1 LSTYLPEEHT
11 LRVLA
16 VVPARGGSAGVPLK
30 NLAKVGG
37 VPLVARAVG
46 SCLRAELIDEVV
58 VSTDHAG
65 IAEAAEAAGARV
77 VSRPAELS
85 GDTATSES
93 AVAHALERLA
103 ALGGFGSGEP
113 EVIVLVQC
121 TSAFIAPADLDAAI
135 GRVLAGEADV
145 VFSGLETHDFVWTG
159 PGGSGV
165 TGLNHDPA
173 HRQRRQDREPSYRE
187 TGAFYVMRADGFA
200 EHGHRF
206 FGRVAVQAVPPRHAI
221 EVDTP
226 EDLELVRALAPFV
239 DEPQPIDVDAVV
251 TDFDGVHTDDR
262 AYVDQDGREVVAVS
276 RSDGMGAALLKR
288 SGVRLLVLSTEQNPV
303 VAARARKL
311 GVPVLQ
317 GLASKQT
324 ALRDWMSIEGLDPE
338 RVAYVGNDVNDLGC
352 MAMVGWPSA
361 VPAAPPRGRA
371 AARVVLTRPGGNGA
385 VRELCDRV
393 LAARREAAA
402 EAPAP
407 SRPAPRVMGGA
418 VRIGGSLVGP
428 GRPVY
433 VIGEIGINHNGDLD
447 IARRLIDVAA
457 DAGCQAVK
465 FQKRTPEI
473 CVPPEQRD
481 RIRRTPWGE
490 MTYLEYRHRVEFGA
504 EEYRRIAGHCAER
517 GLDWFASPWDVPSVE
532 FLEDMN
538 VVAHKVASASVT
550 DHDLLR
556 ALARTGKPIIL
567 STGMSTLDEID
578 RAVEIL
584 GTSRLVIMHATATY
598 PLPPEEANLR
608 TIVTLRDRYGVPVGY
623 SGHERGLQISLAAVT
638 LGAVMVERHITLD
651 RTMWGSDQAASL
663 EPSGLEH
670 LVRDIRIIETALG
683 DGVKRVF
690 PGELAPK
697 ARLRRPPVT
706 GSGLVPGGRRGG
718 EGGGDLPGGPLS

>member
-1 LSTYLPEEHT
+1 M
-11 LRVLA
+11 RVLA

-77 VSRPAELS
+77 VNRPAELS
-85 GDTATSES
+85 GETASSES
-93 AVAHALERLA
+93 AVAHALERIA
-103 ALGGFGSGEP
+103 AMDDLEPGEP

-121 TSAFIAPADLDAAI
+121 TSAFIAPADLDAAVA
-135 GRVLAGEADV
+135 RVLAGEADV
-145 VFSGLETHDFVWTG
+145 VFSGLETHEFVWTG
-159 PGGSGV
+159 PDGSGV
-165 TGLNHDPA
+165 TGVNHDPA
-173 HRQRRQDREPSYRE
+173 HRPRRQDREPSYRE

-206 FGRVAVQAVPPRHAI
+206 FGRVAVQPVPARHAI

-226 EDLELVRALAPFV
+226 EDLEMVRALAPFV
-239 DEPQPIDVDAVV
+239 DEPSPIDVDAVV

-276 RSDGMGAALLKR
+276 RSDGMGVSLLKR
-288 SGVRLLVLSTEQNPV
+288 SGVRLLVLSTEQNSV

-352 MAMVGWPSA
+352 MALVGWPIA
-361 VPAAPPRGRA
+361 VPDAHPKVRA
-371 AARVVLTRPGGNGA
+371 AARVVLTRPGGAGA

-393 LAARREAAA
+393 LAARPEIGEDAA
-402 EAPAP
+402 EAPASP
-407 SRPAPRVMGGA
+407 HPALRVKGAA
-418 VRIGGSLVGP
+418 VRIGDALVGP

-481 RIRRTPWGE
+481 QIRQTPWGE
-490 MTYLEYRHRVEFGA
+490 MTYLEYRHRVEFGVD
-504 EEYRRIAGHCAER
+504 EYRQIAKYCAER

-532 FLEDMN
+532 FLEDLD
-538 VVAHKVASASVT
+538 VVTHKVASASVT
-550 DHDLLR
+550 DHALLR
-556 ALARTGKPIIL
+556 ALAATGKPIIL

-584 GTSRLVIMHATATY
+584 GTSRLIIMHATSTY

-608 TIVTLRDRYGVPVGY
+608 TIVTLQERYGVPVGY

-638 LGAVMVERHITLD
+638 LGAVAVERHITLD

-663 EPSGLEH
+663 EPAGLEH

-683 DGVKRVF
+683 DGVKRIY

-697 ARLRRPPVT
+697 ARLRRVT
-706 GSGLVPGGRRGG
+706 V
-718 EGGGDLPGGPLS
+718 